1 MANGLCLGEG
11 TEKSNHRH
19 PGCCARAPSGHVA
32 AAPPM
37 SVMNSG
43 ASCVLPPARIG
54 PYHIVLE
61 NAALCSTAKLAADV
75 ADGS

>member
-43 ASCVLPPARIG
+43 ASCVLPPARIA
-54 PYHIVLE
+54 PYHIVVGR
-61 NAALCSTAKLAADV
+61 NAALCITAKWAAN
-75 ADGS
+75 